1 MGRGPNQASCIL
13 FPAQAHSLRRWV
25 HLHKTSHKSGS
36 NDRVVCQSQHLRTF
50 SSGLGGRLV
59 AYHGCPSRIPHRT
72 TASRQRPSA
81 SASVSLQT
89 FDSSHSSASRPLS
102 TSSGPVSSLLAPE
115 SDPEPTIGERCVLT
129 AVPQASEAKP
139 NEIFRTRLVYST
151 NRLEDVRCLT
161 GMTLAS
167 ERVPA
172 DGRSFEPSTPRDGKQ
187 RRSEEGD
194 PSLRRGQAPK
204 NSVMQVGE
212 SQLPR
217 GQEVAVRDVPARG
230 KPHVR
235 AQVQLHCFELLQE
248 FARSIFVRGFFF
260 CCLISS
266 WITTF
271 KNGANIHG
279 RSYEE

>member
-1 MGRGPNQASCIL
+1 M
-13 FPAQAHSLRRWV
+13 
-25 HLHKTSHKSGS
+25 
-36 NDRVVCQSQHLRTF
+36 
-50 SSGLGGRLV
+50 
-59 AYHGCPSRIPHRT
+59 PHRT

-81 SASVSLQT
+81 SAWVSLQT
-89 FDSSHSSASRPLS
+89 FDSSHSSATQPLP
-102 TSSGPVSSLLAPE
+102 TSSGPVSGLLAPE

-129 AVPQASEAKP
+129 AVPQASEAKR

-151 NRLEDVRCLT
+151 NRLEDVWCLT

-172 DGRSFEPSTPRDGKQ
+172 DGRSFEPSTPRDDKQ
-187 RRSEEGD
+187 RCSEEGD

-217 GQEVAVRDVPARG
+217 GQEVAVRDVPARE

-235 AQVQLHCFELLQE
+235 ALCCFKKMPAGNPLPVTAQVQLHRFEPASRICALNTCTVFVFSPNFVVDYYLQKWCQYTWPE
-248 FARSIFVRGFFF
+248 LRRVIKGKGYLGYTNAPALPAIGS
-260 CCLISS
+260 
-266 WITTF
+266 
-271 KNGANIHG
+271 
-279 RSYEE
+279 